1 MSPAHP
7 KLVLDNL
14 NGYVAQNLHKLHDP
28 WLTDGQLNLNT
39 FPN

>member
-1 MSPAHP
+1 MSKAQA

-14 NGYVAQNLHKLHDP
+14 SGYVAQNLHKLHDP
-28 WLTDGQLNLNT
+28 WLTDGQSNLNT